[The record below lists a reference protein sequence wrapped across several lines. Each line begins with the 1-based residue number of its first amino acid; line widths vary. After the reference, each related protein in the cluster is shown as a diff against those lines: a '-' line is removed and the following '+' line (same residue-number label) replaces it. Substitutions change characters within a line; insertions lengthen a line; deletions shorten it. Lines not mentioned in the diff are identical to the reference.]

1 MKTINIINLNLI
13 IGGKEI
19 YLLNLIKELRKD
31 YKISFFTKIDVW
43 KNTELL
49 KLENIKI
56 YDIKSISYKDFFK
69 IKKFIVNNSSS
80 KDIFIFNGNRAI
92 YLGAFFPYNYKKI
105 AIQHSSLYDIQDG
118 YIKKYLRIL
127 IYKIILFNY
136 DRLIGISKYSVFPII
151 NNKKVEVILN
161 GINFEKFYNCKKSK
175 NKEYINILMVG
186 ILNDNKGQYEA
197 LEILKYLD
205 KKFRLIIVGD
215 GEDREKIEKYIQNNN
230 LKNRVILT
238 GKINN
243 VIDYYSQADILLFM
257 SKNEGLPLTILEAMA
272 CGIPVLT
279 TNVGGIGE
287 IIKNNVNG
295 IFINR
300 NNKKEIA
307 DIIKKVIENDELKL
321 TLIRNAY
328 NLVRNDLNLKNH
340 VEQFKSLIER
350 CYK

>member
-13 IGGKEI
+13 IGGQEI

-56 YDIKSISYKDFFK
+56 YDIKSISYNDFFK

-118 YIKKYLRIL
+118 YIKKFFRIL

-151 NNKKVEVILN
+151 DNKKVEVILN
-161 GINFEKFYNCKKSK
+161 GINFEKFSNCKKSK

-257 SKNEGLPLTILEAMA
+257 SKNEGLPLTIIEAMA
-272 CGIPVLT
+272 CKLPVVTTKAGGIPEIVED
-279 TNVGGIGE
+279 NVT
-287 IIKNNVNG
+287 G

-300 NNKKEIA
+300 ENKNEIA
-307 DIIKKVIENDELKL
+307 LAIQTLMENDNQRESIADHAYALVQSKLNLTSHINQLKNIIK
-321 TLIRNAY
+321 
-328 NLVRNDLNLKNH
+328 
-340 VEQFKSLIER
+340 SL
-350 CYK
+350 